1 MGFFAGALATYPARA
16 LTVWY
21 TALISMGTLALSLPV
36 CLRPE
41 APPLSPQD
49 ALFMATSAACV
60 TGLVVRDVAEF
71 SFAGQLVLLLLI
83 QLGGI
88 GIMTLATL
96 VVIQV
101 TGHRTLRQLVLA
113 RESLGMEPHE
123 DIGRLLARVITACL
137 AFELAGAIL
146 LTLSKLDEPDLV
158 AAAWWGLF
166 HAVSAFCNA
175 GFALAPDNMAGWS
188 GQLPVGLTITILVVL
203 GGLGL
208 PVLADLFSERR
219 HRGTLRWRDLHLH
232 SQVVLAA
239 TLVLLLGGAV
249 LIYLLERESALAGAG
264 LSQAL
269 MNSLFHSASART
281 AGFSTLDISAF
292 SAPTLFLLMGLM
304 FVGAGPGST
313 GGGVK
318 VTTVAVLALYGAAR
332 IRGRAETAMFR
343 HRVSMGTIATASVVV
358 IVGISLIATL
368 LFLLLTTEQLS
379 GQDGQPSFQALA
391 FEVISAF
398 STVGLSTGIT
408 EALSGAGKL
417 LIVTA
422 MFVGRIG
429 PLVLVTLLIRRRHGP
444 AVMHPVGEVHIG

>member
-1 MGFFAGALATYPARA
+1 MGFLAGSLATYPARA
-16 LTVWY
+16 LALWY
-21 TALISMGTLALSLPV
+21 TALIVVGTVALSLPA
-36 CLRPE
+36 CMRPE
-41 APPLSPQD
+41 VPPLSAHD

-101 TGHRTLRQLVLA
+101 TGHRTLRRLVLA
-113 RESLGMEPHE
+113 RESLGLGPHE
-123 DIGRLLARVITACL
+123 HIGRLLVRVVAACL
-137 AFELAGAIL
+137 IFELAGAIL
-146 LTLSKLDEPDLV
+146 LTFSRPQHPDLL

-175 GFALAPDNMAGWS
+175 GFALSPHNMQDWS
-188 GQLPVGLTITILVVL
+188 GHLPIGLVITLLVVL

-208 PVLADLFSERR
+208 PVLADLFSGRR
-219 HRGTLRWRDLHLH
+219 HRGAFRWRDLHLH

-239 TLVLLLGGAV
+239 SLVLLLGGAL
-249 LIYLLERESALAGAG
+249 LIFVLEREHALAGSG
-264 LSQAL
+264 TIQAL
-269 MNSLFHSASART
+269 MTALFHSASSRT
-281 AGFSTLDISAF
+281 AGFSTLDVSAF
-292 SAPTLFLLMGLM
+292 SGATLFLLMGLM
-304 FVGAGPGST
+304 FIGAGPGSA
-313 GGGVK
+313 GGGIK
-318 VTTVAVLALYGAAR
+318 VTTLAVLALYGVAR
-332 IRGRAETAMFR
+332 IRGKSETAVFR
-343 HRVSMGTIATASVVV
+343 HRVSRGTIAAASVVV

-368 LFLLLTTEQLS
+368 LFLLLASEQLS
-379 GQDGQPSFQALA
+379 GQSDQSTFQALA

-408 EALSGAGKL
+408 DTLSGPGKL
-417 LIVTA
+417 LIVSA
-422 MFVGRIG
+422 MFIGRIG
-429 PLVLVTLLIRRRHGP
+429 PLVLVTLLIRRRRGP

>member
-1 MGFFAGALATYPARA
+1 MGYFAGALATYPARA
-16 LTVWY
+16 LTLWY
-21 TALISMGTLALSLPV
+21 TALISVGTVVLSLPA

-41 APPLSPQD
+41 VAPLSPPD

-71 SFAGQLVLLLLI
+71 SFTGQLVLLLLI

-101 TGHRTLRQLVLA
+101 TGHRTLRQVVLA

-123 DIGRLLARVITACL
+123 DLGRLLARVVAACL
-137 AFELAGAIL
+137 VFELAGAVL
-146 LTLSKLDEPDLV
+146 MTLSRLGEASLP
-158 AAAWWGLF
+158 ASAWWGLF

-175 GFALAPDNMAGWS
+175 GFALAPDNLAGWS
-188 GQLPVGLTITILVVL
+188 VHLPIGLTVTTLVVL

-219 HRGTLRWRDLHLH
+219 RRGALRWRDLHLH
-232 SQVVLAA
+232 SQIVLVA
-239 TLVLLLGGAV
+239 TLILLLGGAG
-249 LIYLLERESALAGAG
+249 LIYLLERNHALAGVGTADAVMG
-264 LSQAL
+264 A
-269 MNSLFHSASART
+269 LFHSASSRT
-281 AGFSTLDISAF
+281 AGFSTLDISGFGDA
-292 SAPTLFLLMGLM
+292 TLFLLMILM
-304 FVGAGPGST
+304 FVGAGPGSA
-313 GGGVK
+313 GGGIK
-318 VTTVAVLALYGAAR
+318 VTTVAVLALYGIAR
-332 IRGRAETAMFR
+332 IRGKAETAIFR
-343 HRVSMGTIATASVVV
+343 HRVSKVTIAAASVVV
-358 IVGISLIATL
+358 IVGISLVATL
-368 LFLLLTTEQLS
+368 LFLLLVVEQVS
-379 GQDGQPSFQALA
+379 GPGGGPRFTASA

-398 STVGLSTGIT
+398 STVGLSTGLT
-408 EALSGAGKL
+408 GSLPDPAKFL
-417 LIVTA
+417 LVLT